1 MTAPSHAR
9 MGAVDPCCPSDRAI
23 LRDSA
28 SQYLELAADDALEAG
43 RRLRWL
49 ADGERQ
55 AHGIEAAGWL
65 TTAQCDRLRRLAQL
79 ADLVA
84 ADARALLQEVA

>member
-1 MTAPSHAR
+1 
-9 MGAVDPCCPSDRAI
+9 MGAVDPCCPSAGSI

-28 SQYLELAADDALEAG
+28 GHFLDLAAGDAMEAA

-84 ADARALLQEVA
+84 ADARALLQEVV

>member
-1 MTAPSHAR
+1 
-9 MGAVDPCCPSDRAI
+9 MGAVDPCCPSAGSI

-28 SQYLELAADDALEAG
+28 SHFLDLAADDALEAA

-55 AHGIEAAGWL
+55 AHGIEAPDWL
-65 TTAQCDRLRRLAQL
+65 TTAQCERLRRLATI
-79 ADLVA
+79 AETVA